1 MASPLHNHRGA
12 ERSDG
17 ELSSGDDEPAVKCAR
32 VPAISEQQSSS
43 GTKWRQLI
51 VERELDR
58 VGEVRLQ
65 ENIVNRGSETF
76 EPPPVQASSVAAPL
90 IAVSPADDED
100 PFAGPPDLASI
111 ETFGFSKN
119 EPRRKEDDRG
129 FRRQPCYVAG
139 RLMTERPPKNFRI
152 KPKQPGAGDKVAKPV
167 EQPAGRGRGG
177 AARGHGPRGMPMRGG
192 RGGRGGGPAG
202 MSRPG
207 QAMKRPHEQRYE
219 QRRYTLEGLL
229 EAEFDPALSI
239 EDFSRQMAEALGE
252 MNVELLTKLVTL
264 AGKEKAY
271 EVFDK
276 TRQIEKGGGMKTA
289 DGSRQ
294 RTPGG
299 IFIYLLKADESL
311 PKEEVAAIFAPS
323 LIEQRRIAKAKKRR
337 RLNEAK
343 AQAAMEVDGQQDDV
357 KPPIEAETMAA
368 E

>member
-139 RLMTERPPKNFRI
+139 RFMTERPPKNFRI
-152 KPKQPGAGDKVAKPV
+152 KPKQPAAGDKVAS
-167 EQPAGRGRGG
+167 EFLSICGCFRLYRG
-177 AARGHGPRGMPMRGG
+177 
-192 RGGRGGGPAG
+192 
-202 MSRPG
+202 
-207 QAMKRPHEQRYE
+207 AMKRPHEQRYE

-357 KPPIEAETMAA
+357 KPPIERSTMAV